1 MSIFEFV
8 LALTSVI
15 SGLALAHMLTG
26 VVSLLRNAKRVRFS
40 LVHALWMWSAFSTT
54 IGNWAA
60 DWSLRTVTE
69 WPAWMLLLIIASKI
83 AQYVFCAFVTP
94 DIPAEGQIDLVKFH
108 ETERRGYF
116 GAVFAFTVVALIF
129 NIAFGASE
137 YYAQWLRDSAIT
149 LAAIAVT
156 LLAFFVRAYWVQL
169 FAAAVFAGLGGYFLL
184 AASSLGAS

>member
-1 MSIFEFV
+1 MSVFEFV

-26 VVSLLRNAKRVRFS
+26 VVGLLRNAQRVRFS

-83 AQYVFCAFVTP
+83 AQYVFCVFVTP
-94 DIPAEGQIDLVKFH
+94 DLPTEGKIDLVAFH
-108 ETERRGYF
+108 ASERRGYF
-116 GAVFAFTVVALIF
+116 GAVFAFTAVALVF
-129 NIAFGASE
+129 NIAFGAAE
-137 YYAQWLRDSAIT
+137 AYAHWLRDSAIT
-149 LAAIAVT
+149 LIAIAVT
-156 LLAFFVRAYWVQL
+156 LLAFFVRAYWAQL
-169 FAAAVFAGLGGYFLL
+169 LAAAVFAALGSYFLL
-184 AASSLGAS
+184 AAASLGAA